1 MSSKKTA
8 TFGVLVALAFI
19 FSYVESTIPSNFA
32 VPGMKLGFANI
43 IVLVTLYLLGSKEAF
58 VISMIRIILVGF
70 TFGNLNT
77 MMYSLAGG
85 LLSFAVMAL
94 AKRFD
99 GFSIWGVSVLGAI
112 FHNVGQVAVAM
123 LVLQTSALIGYLPFL
138 LVFGIISGVVIGIV
152 GAELTKR
159 LRVILKV

>member
-1 MSSKKTA
+1 
-8 TFGVLVALAFI
+8 
-19 FSYVESTIPSNFA
+19 
-32 VPGMKLGFANI
+32 
-43 IVLVTLYLLGSKEAF
+43 
-58 VISMIRIILVGF
+58 MIRIILVGF